1 VTLVATLACMA
12 QRTDVFDLAAL
23 GLTPGEGRRL
33 DLVVGL
39 DPLDFGGET
48 YAPEALVPARLE
60 VSKMTGGGYALRLAF
75 AVVLS
80 GPCQRCLE
88 AATPRVEVDA
98 REVDQPGG
106 GEELRSP
113 YIDDGELDLAAWARD
128 AYALAL
134 PTQVVCREDCA
145 GLCPECGVSLNEDPG
160 HAHER
165 EPDPRWA
172 KLRELRFE

>member
-106 GEELRSP
+106 GDELSSP
-113 YIDDGELDLAAWARD
+113 YVQGGDLEVRAWARD
-128 AYALAL
+128 ALALAL
-134 PTQVVCREDCA
+134 PSQILCREDCA
-145 GLCPECGVSLNEDPG
+145 GLCPICGADLNAAGPDHG
-160 HAHER
+160 H
-165 EPDPRWA
+165 
-172 KLRELRFE
+172 

>member
-1 VTLVATLACMA
+1 MA

-33 DLVVGL
+33 DLAVGL

-75 AVVLS
+75 AVALS

-106 GEELRSP
+106 GDELSSP
-113 YIDDGELDLAAWARD
+113 YMQGGDLDVHAWARD
-128 AYALAL
+128 ALALAL
-134 PTQVVCREDCA
+134 PSQILCREDCA
-145 GLCPECGVSLNEDPG
+145 GLCPICGADLNAAGPDHG
-160 HAHER
+160 HEST
-165 EPDPRWA
+165 PDPRWS
-172 KLRELRFE
+172 KLDELRFE